1 MFFLFMHILF
11 HFNADV
17 QVVSSLEAG
26 CPVDIRDTAGN
37 TLFII
42 ASQNGNKNM
51 CKVIAM
57 KNSTH
62 NSIHKFIIKLLQA
75 LLRRGADINAAN
87 HRGQVSLHF
96 CYQYGFA
103 DLAAYAACTA
113 NNDASHYHM

>member
-1 MFFLFMHILF
+1 MI
-11 HFNADV
+11 
-17 QVVSSLEAG
+17 SSLEAG

-51 CKVIAM
+51 CKVKALQ
-57 KNSTH
+57 NPTQTL
-62 NSIHKFIIKLLQA
+62 FVKLPQA

-103 DLAAYAACTA
+103 DLAAYATSVADNGT
-113 NNDASHYHM
+113 SQYRV